1 MKKVNTRNLLLIV
14 GVSAY
19 PLIATLGQESLE
31 DRAARIHR
39 EAIVLDTHIDTT
51 QHMIEEPTWN
61 FFARHEPPSG
71 YPRFGAPQSHVD
83 LPRMRDGGLDGAFF
97 SIWVPGTMTGPPA
110 VKRSLEEIAIWRRL
124 ASEHPS
130 DFKLCVTAED
140 V

>member
-71 YPRFGAPQSHVD
+71 LPEVRGAAEPRRSAQNAGRGLGWGFLLDLGAWD
-83 LPRMRDGGLDGAFF
+83 DDRPR
-97 SIWVPGTMTGPPA
+97 
-110 VKRSLEEIAIWRRL
+110 RR
-124 ASEHPS
+124 
-130 DFKLCVTAED
+130 
-140 V
+140 